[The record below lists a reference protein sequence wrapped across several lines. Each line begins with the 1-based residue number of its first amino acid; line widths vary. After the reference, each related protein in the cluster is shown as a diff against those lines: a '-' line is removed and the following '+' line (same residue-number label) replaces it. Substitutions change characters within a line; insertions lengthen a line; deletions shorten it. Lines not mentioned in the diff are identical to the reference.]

1 MKKKAIVG
9 LVGGLAVLL
18 IAGGLMASN
27 MGFKLNYA
35 LDGQG
40 TNGSANGNNTLA
52 LPFNQQTNIV
62 NAFDLVTDIGG
73 FVTVQSISRF
83 DRTTDGLSSY
93 TGVGAPFAL
102 VPGDAY
108 FVQLAVG
115 VPNVDYIVVGSHDP
129 GLTLQFDGVGTNGSA
144 NGNNFYAYPYHS
156 TAGTASELIDELGG
170 LTVIQSV
177 SRFDRVTD
185 GQVSYSGV
193 GIAFAL
199 DPGKGYFVQLTPQQA
214 SLQFVPS
221 HF

>member
-83 DRTTDGLSSY
+83 DRTTDGLSSSA
-93 TGVGAPFAL
+93 GEPSARAL
-102 VPGDAY
+102 A
-108 FVQLAVG
+108 L
-115 VPNVDYIVVGSHDP
+115 
-129 GLTLQFDGVGTNGSA
+129 
-144 NGNNFYAYPYHS
+144 
-156 TAGTASELIDELGG
+156 LIHRRRR
-170 LTVIQSV
+170 
-177 SRFDRVTD
+177 SRK
-185 GQVSYSGV
+185 
-193 GIAFAL
+193 
-199 DPGKGYFVQLTPQQA
+199 P
-214 SLQFVPS
+214 
-221 HF
+221 